1 MERLLICPLT
11 NKGPPTIIAAYILG
25 TADTMKYNSTEHYD
39 GETAGA
45 PV

>member
-1 MERLLICPLT
+1 MPSYKK
-11 NKGPPTIIAAYILG
+11 KGPPTIIVAYILG
-25 TADTMKYNSTEHYD
+25 TVDTMKYNSTEHYD